1 MNLRQDIDNEIFHLI
16 GDVADE
22 LGREAY
28 VVGGYV
34 RDIFLNDALPILILS
49 QSVVASNWR
58 KKCRKD

>member
-34 RDIFLNDALPILILS
+34 RDIFLKRCSTDIDFVTIGS
-49 QSVVASNWR
+49 GIV
-58 KKCRKD
+58 